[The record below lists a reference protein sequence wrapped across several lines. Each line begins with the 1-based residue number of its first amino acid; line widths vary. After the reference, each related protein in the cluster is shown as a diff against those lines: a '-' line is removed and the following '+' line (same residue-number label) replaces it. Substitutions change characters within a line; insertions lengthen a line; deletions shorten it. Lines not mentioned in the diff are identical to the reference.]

1 MKKYLSFIAFAMM
14 MVVSLSLIACGDD
27 DENENKTENGST
39 DYTKAAEGQI
49 SVYSMSDVLQYSA
62 DVKNAGWCGT
72 YTQNVQ
78 SDVNFAFDAIFS
90 TTSTTG
96 QVNRMFFSVGD
107 LTKDFVG
114 EDVSAYLTVKISRID
129 SDGYLVDDTYVCDGT
144 VSLVEFGNP
153 YITFE
158 FKDCTFF
165 KNATKSF
172 KLRGKI
178 KYPVRKTNASTGM
191 PTL

>member
-1 MKKYLSFIAFAMM
+1 MKRYLIYLTIVMMAM
-14 MVVSLSLIACGDD
+14 VSLSLTACGDD
-27 DENENKTENGST
+27 NDENTTENSST
-39 DYTKAAEGQI
+39 DYTKVAEGQI
-49 SVYSMSDVLQYSA
+49 SVYSMSDVLRYTI
-62 DVKNAGWCGT
+62 DVKNAGWCSV

-78 SDVNFAFDAIFS
+78 STTNFAFDTMFS

-96 QVNRMFFSVGD
+96 QVNRMYFLIGD
-107 LTKDFVG
+107 LTKESVG
-114 EDVSAYLTVKISRID
+114 KDVSAYLTVKISRID

-158 FKDCTFF
+158 FKDCAFS

-172 KLRGKI
+172 KLSGKI
-178 KYPVRKTNASTGM
+178 KYPIRKPNGSTGM